1 MTYKFVIHPVDLQ
14 DHDGFLSFLSHYA
27 GQGYQAVQIHRVIHP
42 LSQDGHPAGTVQ
54 HGVLPPDRPPCRRG
68 CSPFQGST
76 TESSSFHRAGSPE
89 ARETWNQTVVADYAA
104 FVPYNLIS
112 LLSKIIRFLVLP
124 VVVLSVFLSF
134 VKPILQDNRLPS
146 HPTGC
151 PLPPSPLSGCLG
163 LCHRPVRLRHQHR
176 PPDRTQAGHSL
187 RPPVRHVSVPAAP
200 CSPEKRSDDVPV
212 PPLASDLGAPVG
224 FPFRII
230 LLPI

>member
-27 GQGYQAVQIHRVIHP
+27 GQGYQAVQIHRSFTLFRRTDTP
-42 LSQDGHPAGTVQ
+42 PAQYSMAFCPRTDRLADGLQPIPGLHNGILIVPQ
-54 HGVLPPDRPPCRRG
+54 
-68 CSPFQGST
+68 
-76 TESSSFHRAGSPE
+76 AGSPE

-112 LLSKIIRFLVLP
+112 LLSKIIRFLGRFVR
-124 VVVLSVFLSF
+124 LSLLRETH
-134 VKPILQDNRLPS
+134 PARHRLPS

>member
-1 MTYKFVIHPVDLQ
+1 MTYKFVIHPQ

-27 GQGYQAVQIHRVIHP
+27 GQGYQAVQIHRSFTLFRRTDTP
-42 LSQDGHPAGTVQ
+42 PAQYSMAFCPRTDRLADGLQPIPGLHNGILIVPQ
-54 HGVLPPDRPPCRRG
+54 
-68 CSPFQGST
+68 
-76 TESSSFHRAGSPE
+76 AGSPE

-124 VVVLSVFLSF
+124 VVVRLSLLRETH
-134 VKPILQDNRLPS
+134 PARHRLPS